1 MTAQIFQLIGI
12 AFVTA
17 VAAILVKSTKPEL
30 AVVIT
35 IAGSII
41 LLLFVL
47 EVFRGSISLF
57 TDIAQAT
64 GLDATIVKTLLKM
77 IGIGY
82 LVEFSAGIL
91 NDFGQNSLAD
101 KLIFCGKIL
110 ILVLAVPILES
121 ILGQKLVRNDEIGTH
136 RTDPRRERSE
146 FIRIADDVRRLAE
159 IARRKFAALVA
170 HEHIQLSAF
179 AHEAGEISQERRL
192 AFARRR

>member
-77 IGIGY
+77 VGIGY

-91 NDFGQNSLAD
+91 NDFEQNSLAD

-121 ILGQKLVRNDEIGTH
+121 IL
-136 RTDPRRERSE
+136 
-146 FIRIADDVRRLAE
+146 
-159 IARRKFAALVA
+159 ALV
-170 HEHIQLSAF
+170 
-179 AHEAGEISQERRL
+179 GELIGL
-192 AFARRR
+192 IA